1 MSFIPNGHSDSTRE
15 RLLLAAAVI
24 FDSQGFGQAR
34 LDDICQA
41 IGVTKGALYCHF
53 PSKDA
58 LALALLERR
67 MAAWHRQSG
76 GLRTHRPDDVHR
88 LQNLIDLSYA
98 ALLDL
103 RHDPV
108 ARAAHR
114 VLFQDRVFDLV
125 GGMHMISCVTL
136 VHDLLDEANQRGE
149 LRREVD
155 LREAA
160 EGIMAAALGVQ
171 TMSRATSDYED
182 LPERLEAMWRVW
194 IPHLAVPSCRA
205 ALRLA
210 PQRGTSVPAV
220 ALSAGG
226 DAG

>member
-1 MSFIPNGHSDSTRE
+1 MSSIPSRHNDTTRE
-15 RLLLAAAVI
+15 RLLLAAAVV
-24 FDSQGFGQAR
+24 FDSQGYGQAR

-41 IGVTKGALYCHF
+41 VGVTKGALYCHF

-58 LALALLERR
+58 LALALLEKRT
-67 MAAWHRQSG
+67 AVWHRQSAS
-76 GLRTHRPDDVHR
+76 LRLRRPGEVYR
-88 LQNLIDLSYA
+88 LQNLIDVSYA

-160 EGIMAAALGVQ
+160 EGIVAGALGVQ
-171 TMSRATSDYED
+171 AMSRAMSDYED
-182 LPERLEAMWRVW
+182 LPERLEAMWRTWVPW
-194 IPHLAVPSCRA
+194 LAVPACQA
-205 ALRLA
+205 ALRLSPCRSA
-210 PQRGTSVPAV
+210 SLPET
-220 ALSAGG
+220 ALSGG
-226 DAG
+226 AAPD